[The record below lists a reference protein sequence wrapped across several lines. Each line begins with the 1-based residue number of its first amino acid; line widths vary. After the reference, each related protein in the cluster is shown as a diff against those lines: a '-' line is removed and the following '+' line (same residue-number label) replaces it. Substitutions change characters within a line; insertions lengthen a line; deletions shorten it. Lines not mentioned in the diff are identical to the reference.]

1 MGVGGTQVAR
11 AHAFALTDRTVGE
24 SSQLW
29 SLASSPRVVGDRD
42 VRPVGLQFSRRRCA
56 IPFGPHDQSP
66 AEPGEIRVLDHSGQ
80 SERAP
85 RFIVFSH
92 RPELVEGS
100 PGTPSPQTRPGRR
113 PVRPAVKA
121 SSWLMAQR
129 TGTGWPAATTY
140 WVRAHQHG
148 RTGRTG
154 SRALP
159 SRRRSQHRSSSRRA
173 TKPSAQAEPHACATT
188 FNSSAKD
195 ASECPATSLSTYG
208 STAAIPP

>member
-129 TGTGWPAATTY
+129 TGTGWPAGHHLLGPGPPAWTHRQSGEPGAAVPTTVATPI
-140 WVRAHQHG
+140 VKPARHQTVSSG
-148 RTGRTG
+148 RTSRMRHHLQQFREGRQ
-154 SRALP
+154 RVP
-159 SRRRSQHRSSSRRA
+159 CH
-173 TKPSAQAEPHACATT
+173 
-188 FNSSAKD
+188 
-195 ASECPATSLSTYG
+195 
-208 STAAIPP
+208 